1 MKIHQKPLCNRSD
14 DNMVRMRSTIAI
26 LIALIALVIYS
37 NWLVHHVTQTMV
49 LQLEEIQIA
58 CNSQNYKEGTAK
70 IKELR
75 EYYKSKEHL
84 LALFIKRDYLGSVG
98 VSIWGLSAYSQQENL
113 QDLNS
118 EINKTKAQLMVIE
131 HLFFSM
137 L

>member
-1 MKIHQKPLCNRSD
+1 
-14 DNMVRMRSTIAI
+14 MVRMRSGIAI
-26 LIALIALVIYS
+26 LIALIALVLYS
-37 NWLVHHVTQTMV
+37 NWLVRHVTQAMLV
-49 LQLEEIQIA
+49 QLEEIQTA
-58 CNSQNYKEGTAK
+58 CNLQNYEAGTAK

-84 LALFIKRDYLGSVG
+84 LALFIKRDYLGSIG